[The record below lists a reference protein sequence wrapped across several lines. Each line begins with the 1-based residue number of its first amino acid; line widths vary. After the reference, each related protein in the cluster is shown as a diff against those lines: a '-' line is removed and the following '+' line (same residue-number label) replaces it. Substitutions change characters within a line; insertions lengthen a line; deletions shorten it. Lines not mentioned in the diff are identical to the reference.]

1 MDSNYQLCLGIIVDR
16 LFGMKNMYCLLF
28 QGISRQLRN
37 ILKKEGTW
45 MLQITGNPAWTPIK
59 QT

>member
-16 LFGMKNMYCLLF
+16 LFGMKNMYCPLF

-37 ILKKEGTW
+37 ILKKEGT
-45 MLQITGNPAWTPIK
+45 
-59 QT
+59 